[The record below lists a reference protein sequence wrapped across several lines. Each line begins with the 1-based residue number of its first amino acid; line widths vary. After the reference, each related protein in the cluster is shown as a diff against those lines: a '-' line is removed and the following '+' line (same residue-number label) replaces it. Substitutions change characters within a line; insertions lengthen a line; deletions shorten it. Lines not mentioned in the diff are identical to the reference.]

1 MLVASVARKTALV
14 PELKLSDSMDHRIGF
29 APAFDETTGVGLG
42 KPMVIGPVLEAL
54 VGNLPLDIGNVLSTS
69 FLPQMYIVLLKKAG
83 MPQMPAAIGKFPLP
97 PLTGIS
103 CAMLSELLLNPPMV
117 SRSTM

>member
-1 MLVASVARKTALV
+1 MLVASVARRTALV
-14 PELKLSDSMDHRIGF
+14 PELKLSVSIDQRIGF
-29 APAFDETTGVGLG
+29 APEFEEMTGVGLG
-42 KPMVIGPVLEAL
+42 KPIVSGPVLEAL
-54 VGNLPLDIGNVLSTS
+54 VGNFPLVIGNVLRLSS
-69 FLPQMYIVLLKKAG
+69 FPQMYMVLLKKAG
-83 MPQMPAAIGKFPLP
+83 MPQMPATIGKFPLP